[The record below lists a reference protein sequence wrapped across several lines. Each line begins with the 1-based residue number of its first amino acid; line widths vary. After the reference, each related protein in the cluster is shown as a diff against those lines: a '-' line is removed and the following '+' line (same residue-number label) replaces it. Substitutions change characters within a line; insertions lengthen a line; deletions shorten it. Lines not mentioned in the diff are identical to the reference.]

1 MWRGSGTSTGRG
13 SSLEDSDEE
22 TLKRDSDTQSPGK
35 RPSQVGR
42 DEPVYMIS
50 IAAKLCDVHPQTL
63 RMYERVGLIRPQRVS
78 MKNRMYSDA
87 DIERLRRIQHLTHD
101 MGINLAGVDV
111 ILRLLEQ
118 MEDMRR
124 QMEEEMDRRIQE
136 LQARE

>member
-1 MWRGSGTSTGRG
+1 M
-13 SSLEDSDEE
+13 SD
-22 TLKRDSDTQSPGK
+22 RDK
-35 RPSQVGR
+35 Y
-42 DEPVYMIS
+42 EAVYMIS

-78 MKNRMYSDA
+78 RKNRMYSDA

-101 MGINLAGVDV
+101 MGVNLAGVDV

-124 QMEEEMDRRIQE
+124 QMEEEMDRIRLEMDKRMQE
-136 LQARE
+136 LQSHE

>member
-1 MWRGSGTSTGRG
+1 MAQ
-13 SSLEDSDEE
+13 
-22 TLKRDSDTQSPGK
+22 RDK
-35 RPSQVGR
+35 N
-42 DEPVYMIS
+42 EAVYMIS

-78 MKNRMYSDA
+78 RKNRMYSDA

-101 MGINLAGVDV
+101 MGVNLAGVEV

-124 QMEEEMDRRIQE
+124 QMEEEMDRARDEMERRIQDMQE
-136 LQARE
+136 RE

>member
-1 MWRGSGTSTGRG
+1 MPERN
-13 SSLEDSDEE
+13 ENEA
-22 TLKRDSDTQSPGK
+22 
-35 RPSQVGR
+35 
-42 DEPVYMIS
+42 VYMIS

-101 MGINLAGVDV
+101 MGVNLAGVDV

-124 QMEEEMDRRIQE
+124 QMEEEMDRIRQEMDKRMQE